1 MATDRKF
8 GLLRSLVQYQ
18 YYVYVALSVSLF
30 GTGNGTTVPIVSCY
44 GTVAHTGGT
53 GTLAEYVGT
62 VYVLYL
68 YRYCNATGRER
79 GQRTNGTTPV
89 HTA

>member
-30 GTGNGTTVPIVSCY
+30 GTGNGTKVPIVSYY
-44 GTVAHTGGT
+44 GTVVHTGST
-53 GTLAEYVGT
+53 TSRVRRYRLCT
-62 VYVLYL
+62 V
-68 YRYCNATGRER
+68 
-79 GQRTNGTTPV
+79 PV
-89 HTA
+89 PLL

>member
-30 GTGNGTTVPIVSCY
+30 GTGNGTTVPIVSYY
-44 GTVAHTGGT
+44 GTVVHTGST
-53 GTLAEYVGT
+53 SRVRT
-62 VYVLYL
+62 VY
-68 YRYCNATGRER
+68 CTCTGIVTLPVERESGNVPTVVILR
-79 GQRTNGTTPV
+79 SKRSTRL
-89 HTA
+89 